1 MGQGHRPLPQAKL
14 LGVTATPI
22 RGDGRGLGEHYQA
35 MVQGPTAA
43 TANQM
48 RAT

>member
-1 MGQGHRPLPQAKL
+1 MGRVIAHFHAAKL

-43 TANQM
+43 TAHG
-48 RAT
+48 